1 LTWVALL
8 HAVACRR
15 CEGDFVYSPETLWIG
30 NGNCTSITGALTI
43 TKTPCPF
50 DLDGLSALTSVGGDL
65 TVRESCLRNVD
76 GLSALTSVGGTLRF
90 SSPNYVLQNVDGL
103 SALTSVGGHLVIQ
116 SEFPHWNGLSALT
129 SVGGALYISWKLEL
143 QNLDGLS
150 ALTSVGG
157 LYIGNN
163 VNLQNVDGL
172 SALTSVGGANASL
185 GWSTIGPGGLRITGN
200 NDLQSLNGLSALTSV
215 EGDILIRDN
224 AYLQNLD
231 GLCALSTAEA
241 ADSSAVFGD
250 ITVQEVPSGSTFET
264 ACPSLSLGVLI
275 GAIAGSVV
283 GVALLLA
290 AGHRYRRY
298 RCPPQATGS
307 GEIVSATGVK
317 LTSKAWT
324 KETA

>member
-1 LTWVALL
+1 MRLTWVALL

-129 SVGGALYISWKLEL
+129 SVGGALYISWKLE
-143 QNLDGLS
+143 
-150 ALTSVGG
+150 
-157 LYIGNN
+157 
-163 VNLQNVDGL
+163 LQNVDGL

>member
-1 LTWVALL
+1 MRLTWVALL

-65 TVRESCLRNVD
+65 TVRESCLRNV
-76 GLSALTSVGGTLRF
+76 
-90 SSPNYVLQNVDGL
+90 
-103 SALTSVGGHLVIQ
+103 
-116 SEFPHWNGLSALT
+116 
-129 SVGGALYISWKLEL
+129 
-143 QNLDGLS
+143 DGLS